1 MTQQFP
7 DPRWQRTAL
16 DTWLL
21 GCDAAIVIWLRLGK
35 LAMGDAAAAREAR
48 LMVNEKVEAMM
59 ALQWQ
64 AMTGALGATPQTA
77 ARRSVNHY
85 RKAVSANRR
94 RLSR

>member
-35 LAMGDAAAAREAR
+35 LAMGDD
-48 LMVNEKVEAMM
+48 
-59 ALQWQ
+59 
-64 AMTGALGATPQTA
+64 GP
-77 ARRSVNHY
+77 
-85 RKAVSANRR
+85 AVAGHDR
-94 RLSR
+94 RLGRHATDRNPA